1 METIEQE
8 VLDRA
13 EINDGNVV
21 VEYSRTEAALAELR
35 QKYSGVVFDCT
46 TTKGDK
52 EARAARLE
60 LTTLRTSLEK
70 KRKEFKAPALE
81 FGKKID
87 SEAARVTAEILSIE
101 NPIDEQIKADEK
113 RRADEKAERER
124 IEAERIKA
132 IKDKIATI
140 RSFAAKCQ
148 GISAERIANGIEMVS
163 KIGTSADEFAEFEG
177 EAKTAQAETLQAMR
191 ELHAATK
198 AREEE
203 TARVEAQRIENE
215 RIAEEQRIASE
226 KLAAERAELERQQQA
241 QAEALAAQQAEINR
255 REAEL
260 KAEQERVA
268 EEVAP
273 QAEVAKEAER
283 VEQERA
289 TQVKEVAANEGAT
302 PVSHSAPVIVP
313 PAVKQD
319 DGVLIKLGDINARI
333 APLSITADG
342 LATLGFAHV
351 ATDKSA
357 KLYRQS
363 DLVTICKAMVSHIN
377 SVVEG

>member
-1 METIEQE
+1 MEEVE

-13 EINDGNVV
+13 EISDGKVI
-21 VEYSRTEAALAELR
+21 VEYSRTESALAELR
-35 QKYSGVVFDCT
+35 EKYLGIVFDCS

-70 KRKEFKAPALE
+70 KRKEFKAPALD

-124 IEAERIKA
+124 VEAERIKA

-148 GISAERIANGIEMVS
+148 GISAERISNGIEMVS

-177 EAKTAQAETLQAMR
+177 EAKTAQAETLQAMH
-191 ELHAATK
+191 ELHVATK

-203 TARVEAQRIENE
+203 AARVEAQRIENE

-226 KLAAERAELERQQQA
+226 NLAAERAELERQQRA

-260 KAEQERVA
+260 KA
-268 EEVAP
+268 
-273 QAEVAKEAER
+273 
-283 VEQERA
+283 EQERA

-302 PVSHSAPVIVP
+302 PVSHSAPVIVTP
-313 PAVKQD
+313 MVKQD
-319 DGVLIKLGDINARI
+319 DGALIKLGDINARI

-342 LATLGFAHV
+342 LAQLGFVHI

-363 DLVTICKAMVSHIN
+363 DFGAICKAMVSHIN

>member
-1 METIEQE
+1 VEIIEQE

-60 LTTLRTSLEK
+60 LTSLRTSLEK

-87 SEAARVTAEILSIE
+87 SEAARVTSEILAIE

-124 IEAERIKA
+124 IEAERIKV

-140 RSFAAKCQ
+140 RGFVGKCQ
-148 GISAERIANGIEMVS
+148 GISADRIANGIDMVS
-163 KIGTSADEFAEFEG
+163 KISTSADEFAEFEG

-203 TARVEAQRIENE
+203 AERVETQRIENE

-241 QAEALAAQQAEINR
+241 QAEALAAQQAEIDR
-255 REAEL
+255 RESEL
-260 KAEQERVA
+260 KAEQERIA
-268 EEVAP
+268 QESAR
-273 QAEVAKEAER
+273 QAEAAKEAEC
-283 VEQERA
+283 VEPERA
-289 TQVKEVAANEGAT
+289 AQVKEVASNEA
-302 PVSHSAPVIVP
+302 APISQ
-313 PAVKQD
+313 PAPAIKQD
-319 DGVLIKLGDINARI
+319 DGARIKLGEINLRI

-342 LATLGFAHV
+342 LAQLGFVHIS
-351 ATDKSA
+351 TDKSA
-357 KLYRQS
+357 KLYRES
-363 DLVTICKAMVSHIN
+363 DFAAICKAMADHLN
-377 SVVEG
+377 SVTDFELAAS